1 MRWIDHSRFVAP
13 LLVGSA
19 VAIGC
24 GGGASS
30 EPPPAAPTAA
40 SAASSA
46 APATPTPAVAA
57 TQAPIPAGTP
67 EPAPAA
73 EPPAANPQEDVDATN
88 EIVEHHSHHHRG
100 GIASFIA
107 MSLDTI
113 GANEDQRAAIEKIQT
128 ALRVKLEPARVADQ
142 KLATLLA
149 DGIAAGSIDKAKVDA
164 AIAKLAATS
173 AGVHAAIADSLN
185 ELHGVLDDA
194 ERAALVDKVEAHWQ
208 VWKDANEEGAK
219 AGEPREHGRVE
230 ALARALAL
238 TPDQVDKVR
247 EAVRKGPA
255 PRKFD
260 EDKVTAHITA
270 FGAAFEAASFDAK
283 KFASGD
289 AINASLTS
297 WGATSM
303 AHFYEAILPVLTPE
317 QRTKLA
323 DRVREHG
330 NHDDTASAG

>member
-1 MRWIDHSRFVAP
+1 MRWNDPSRFVAA
-13 LLVGSA
+13 LFVGGA
-19 VAIGC
+19 ALIGC
-24 GGGASS
+24 GASS
-30 EPPPAAPTAA
+30 SNTPPPAEPAPAA
-40 SAASSA
+40 SAS
-46 APATPTPAVAA
+46 PATPPPAVAA
-57 TQAPIPAGTP
+57 TQAPNPAAAP

-73 EPPAANPQEDVDATN
+73 EAAQNPQEDEDTAS
-88 EIVEHHSHHHRG
+88 EIVEHHRHHHRG
-100 GIASFIA
+100 GIAAFIA

-113 GANEDQRAAIEKIQT
+113 GGNDDQRAAIEKIQT

-173 AGVHAAIADSLN
+173 SGVHAAIADSLN

-194 ERAALVDKVEAHWQ
+194 ERAALVDKIEAHWQ

-219 AGEPREHGRVE
+219 AGEPRENGRIE
-230 ALARALAL
+230 ALTRALSL

-247 EAVRKGPA
+247 DAVRKAPP

-270 FGAAFEAASFDAK
+270 FGTAFEAANFDAK
-283 KFASGD
+283 KLTSGD
-289 AINASLTS
+289 TINASLTS

-303 AHFYEAILPVLTPE
+303 AHFYEAIVPVLTPD

-323 DRVREHG
+323 ERVREHG
-330 NHDDTASAG
+330 NHDDAASTAG

>member
-13 LLVGSA
+13 LVVGSA
-19 VAIGC
+19 VALACAAC
-24 GGGASS
+24 GGNASN
-30 EPPPAAPTAA
+30 EPPPAAPVA
-40 SAASSA
+40 SA
-46 APATPTPAVAA
+46 APATPPPAVAA
-57 TQAPIPAGTP
+57 TQAPIAVGTP

-73 EPPAANPQEDVDATN
+73 EPPAGNPQDDEEAASEVVD
-88 EIVEHHSHHHRG
+88 HHRHHHRG
-100 GIASFIA
+100 GIAAFIA

-113 GANEDQRAAIEKIQT
+113 GGNDDQRAAIEKIQT

-142 KLATLLA
+142 KLAGVLA
-149 DGIAAGSIDKAKVDA
+149 DGIAAGSIDKAKVDT
-164 AIAKLAATS
+164 AIAKLAATA

-185 ELHGVLDDA
+185 ELHGVLDDD
-194 ERAALVDKVEAHWQ
+194 ERAALVDKIEAHWQ

-230 ALARALAL
+230 ALTRALAL

-247 EAVRKGPA
+247 DAVRKAPP

-270 FGAAFEAASFDAK
+270 FGTAFEAANFDAK

-289 AINASLTS
+289 TINASLTS

-330 NHDDTASAG
+330 NHDDSASTAG